1 MTKQE
6 RTDAV
11 AVYTMALERY
21 DRHVPFFTGAV
32 EMPPGIEI
40 APLEVGI
47 DHDHRDGRNRHERMI
62 RDREFDI
69 CELSFSS
76 YIMAI
81 DRGADFTA
89 TPVFPRRLF
98 SQNHIYVR
106 TDSGVESPADLVGRK
121 VALRAFQTTM
131 SVLVKGDL
139 KFFYGVNWEDIHW
152 IMEAEEAV
160 AWTPPPGAKIDWL
173 TDGRKG
179 AELLLSGEVDAMI
192 FPHPPRQVLE
202 ATDTIRRLFPDPM
215 AEAKRY
221 YDKLGYYPIMHI
233 MAFRNEVV
241 EREPDLPR
249 AVIAMWESAKC
260 TAALYYEDPGYSEIA
275 FARNAMEHQ
284 DEMFGGDIWPSG
296 FAANRDNIARF
307 IEYSADQGWIA
318 AAYEPE
324 RLFHASVLDT

>member
-1 MTKQE
+1 MAT
-6 RTDAV
+6 
-11 AVYTMALERY
+11 YTMALERY

-32 EMPPGIEI
+32 AYPPGIDI

-47 DHDHRDGRNRHERMI
+47 DQVHRDGRDRHERML
-62 RDREFDI
+62 RDFEFDI

-76 YIMAI
+76 YIMAVE
-81 DRGADFTA
+81 RGAPFTA

-106 TDSGVESPADLVGRK
+106 EDAGIETPADMKGRK

-139 KFFYGVNWEDIHW
+139 KFFYGVPWEDIHW

-160 AWTPPPGAKIDWL
+160 AWTPPESANIEWL
-173 TDGRKG
+173 SDGRRG
-179 AELLLSGEVDAMI
+179 ADLLLSGEVDAMV
-192 FPHPPRQVLE
+192 FPHPPREVLE
-202 ATDTIRRLFPDPM
+202 SQGAIRRLFPDPV

-221 YDKLGYYPIMHI
+221 YDEVGCYPIMHI

-241 EREPDLPR
+241 EKEPELPR
-249 AVIAMWESAKC
+249 AIIALWEGAKR
-260 TAALYYEDPGYSEIA
+260 TAAHYYEDPGYSEIA
-275 FARNAMEHQ
+275 FARNAFERQ
-284 DEMFGGDIWPSG
+284 DETFGPDIWPSG

-307 IEYSADQGWIA
+307 IEYSADQGMIA
-318 AAYEPE
+318 APYPPE
-324 RLFHASVLDT
+324 RLFHETVLDT

>member
-1 MTKQE
+1 
-6 RTDAV
+6 V
-11 AVYTMALERY
+11 ASYTMALERY

-32 EMPPGIEI
+32 EMPAGIEI
-40 APLEVGI
+40 SPLEVGI
-47 DHDHRDGRNRHERMI
+47 DHTHRNGRNRHERMI

-76 YIMAI
+76 YIMAM

-106 TDSGVESPADLVGRK
+106 TDAGINTPADLSGRK

-139 KFFYGVNWEDIHW
+139 TFFYGVPWQDIHW

-160 AWTPPPGAKIDWL
+160 AWTPPEGTSIEWL
-173 TDGRKG
+173 TGGRKG
-179 AELLLSGEVDAMI
+179 ADLLLSGEVDAMI
-192 FPHPPRQVLE
+192 FPHPPREILE
-202 ATDTIRRLFPDPM
+202 AGDTIRRLFPDPM

-221 YDKLGYYPIMHI
+221 YDQLGYFPIMHI

-241 EREPDLPR
+241 EQEPELPR
-249 AVIAMWESAKC
+249 AVISMWESAKR

-275 FARNAMEHQ
+275 FARNAMEDQ
-284 DEMFGGDIWPSG
+284 EKMFGGDIWPSG
-296 FAANRDNIARF
+296 FAANRENIARF
-307 IEYSADQGWIA
+307 IDYSADQGLIS
-318 AAYEPE
+318 AAYPPE

>member
-1 MTKQE
+1 M
-6 RTDAV
+6 AS
-11 AVYTMALERY
+11 YTMALERY

-32 EMPPGIEI
+32 ETPAEIEI
-40 APLEVGI
+40 TPLEIGI
-47 DHDHRDGRNRHERMI
+47 DHTHRDGRNRHERMI

-76 YIMAI
+76 YIMAV

-106 TDSGVESPADLVGRK
+106 ADSGIETPADLSGRK

-139 KFFYGVNWEDIHW
+139 TFFYGVPWQDIHW
-152 IMEAEEAV
+152 IMKAEEAV
-160 AWTPPPGAKIDWL
+160 AWTPPEGAKIEWL
-173 TDGRKG
+173 NDGRKG
-179 AELLLSGEVDAMI
+179 ADLLLSGEVDAMI
-192 FPHPPRQVLE
+192 FPHPPREILE
-202 ATDTIRRLFPDPM
+202 AGDTIRRLFPDPV

-221 YDKLGYYPIMHI
+221 YDQLGYFPIMHI

-241 EREPDLPR
+241 AQEPDLPQ
-249 AVIAMWESAKC
+249 AVISMWESAKR

-275 FARNAMEHQ
+275 FARNAMEDQ
-284 DEMFGGDIWPSG
+284 EKMFGGDIWPSG
-296 FAANRDNIARF
+296 FAANRENIARF
-307 IEYSADQGWIA
+307 IDYSADQGLIS
-318 AAYEPE
+318 AAYPPE

>member
-1 MTKQE
+1 M
-6 RTDAV
+6 AG
-11 AVYTMALERY
+11 YTLALERY

-32 EMPPGIEI
+32 SAPKGIDI

-47 DHDHRDGRNRHERMI
+47 DHSHRHGRDRHERMI

-81 DRGADFTA
+81 ERGAAFTA

-106 TDSGVESPADLVGRK
+106 ADAGIETPADLSGRK

-139 KFFYGVNWEDIHW
+139 SFFYGVPWQDIHW

-160 AWTPPPGAKIDWL
+160 AWTPPPGAKIEWL
-173 TDGRKG
+173 NGSRRGVD
-179 AELLLSGEVDAMI
+179 LLLSGEVDAMV
-192 FPHPPRQVLE
+192 FPHPPREVLDS
-202 ATDTIRRLFPDPM
+202 TGTIRRLFPDPV

-221 YDKLGYYPIMHI
+221 YDSLGYYPIMHI
-233 MAFRNEVV
+233 VAFRSEVV
-241 EREPDLPR
+241 EESPDLPR
-249 AVIAMWESAKC
+249 IVMEMWEDAKRQ
-260 TAALYYEDPGYSEIA
+260 AALFYEDPGYSEIA
-275 FARNAMEHQ
+275 FARNALEAQ
-284 DEMFGGDIWPSG
+284 EKMFPGDIWPSG
-296 FAANRDNIARF
+296 FAANRNNIARF
-307 IEYSADQGWIA
+307 IEYSADQKLIA
-318 AAYEPE
+318 APYPPE
-324 RLFHASVLDT
+324 RLFHPSVLDT

>member
-1 MTKQE
+1 MT
-6 RTDAV
+6 T
-11 AVYTMALERY
+11 YTMALERY

-32 EMPPGIEI
+32 MPPDGIEI
-40 APLEVGI
+40 TPLEVGI
-47 DHDHRDGRNRHERMI
+47 DHTHRDGRDRHERML
-62 RDREFDI
+62 RNNEFDI

-76 YIMAI
+76 YIMAV
-81 DRGADFTA
+81 DRGADLTA

-106 TDSGVESPADLVGRK
+106 ADSGIQTPADLAGRK

-139 KFFYGVNWEDIHW
+139 KFFYGVPWEDIHW
-152 IMEAEEAV
+152 IMEAEEAL
-160 AWTPPPGAKIDWL
+160 AWTPPDGARIDWL
-173 TDGRKG
+173 TDGRRG
-179 AELLLSGEVDAMI
+179 ADLLLSGEVDAMI
-192 FPHPPRQVLE
+192 FPHPPREVLE
-202 ATDTIRRLFPDPM
+202 AGDTIRRLFPDPM

-221 YDKLGYYPIMHI
+221 YDQLGYFPIMHI

-241 EREPDLPR
+241 AGNPELPC
-249 AVIAMWESAKC
+249 AVIDMWDTAKRL
-260 TAALYYEDPGYSEIA
+260 AADYYEDPGYSEIA

-284 DEMFGGDIWPSG
+284 NEMFGADIWPSG
-296 FAANRDNIARF
+296 FAVNRDNIAKF
-307 IEYSADQGWIA
+307 IDYSADQGLIG

>member
-1 MTKQE
+1 M
-6 RTDAV
+6 DAV

-173 TDGRKG
+173 TDSRKG

-221 YDKLGYYPIMHI
+221 YDELGYYPIMHI

-249 AVIAMWESAKC
+249 SVIAMWESAKR

-307 IEYSADQGWIA
+307 IEYSADQGLIS

>member
-1 MTKQE
+1 M
-6 RTDAV
+6 AS
-11 AVYTMALERY
+11 YTMALERY

-32 EMPPGIEI
+32 ETPAGIDI
-40 APLEVGI
+40 SPLEVGI
-47 DHDHRDGRNRHERMI
+47 DHTHRDGRDRHERMV

-76 YIMAI
+76 YIMAM

-106 TDSGVESPADLVGRK
+106 HDAGIETPADLSGRR

-139 KFFYGVNWEDIHW
+139 TFFYGVPWQDIHW

-160 AWTPPPGAKIDWL
+160 AWTPPAGAKIDWL
-173 TDGRKG
+173 KDGRKG

-192 FPHPPRQVLE
+192 FPHPPREILE
-202 ATDTIRRLFPDPM
+202 ATDTVRRLFPDPM

-221 YDKLGYYPIMHI
+221 YDQLGYFPIMHI
-233 MAFRNEVV
+233 MAFRNEIV
-241 EREPDLPR
+241 EQEPGLPR
-249 AVIAMWESAKC
+249 AVISMWESAKR

-275 FARNAMEHQ
+275 FARNALERQ
-284 DEMFGGDIWPSG
+284 EEIFGDDIWPSG

-307 IEYSADQGWIA
+307 IDYSADQGLIS
-318 AAYEPE
+318 AAYAPE
-324 RLFHASVLDT
+324 RLFHESVLDT

>member
-1 MTKQE
+1 MT
-6 RTDAV
+6 T
-11 AVYTMALERY
+11 YTMALERY

-32 EMPPGIEI
+32 SPPAGIEI

-47 DHDHRDGRNRHERMI
+47 DHIHRDGRDRHERML
-62 RDREFDI
+62 RNNEFDI

-81 DRGADFTA
+81 DRGADLTA

-106 TDSGVESPADLVGRK
+106 SDSGIQTPSDLAGRK

-139 KFFYGVNWEDIHW
+139 KFFYDVPWEDIHW
-152 IMEAEEAV
+152 IMEAEEAL
-160 AWTPPPGAKIDWL
+160 AWEPPDGAKIDWL
-173 TDGRKG
+173 TDGRRG
-179 AELLLSGEVDAMI
+179 ADLLLSGEIDAMI
-192 FPHPPRQVLE
+192 FPHPPREILE
-202 ATDTIRRLFPDPM
+202 AGDTIRRLFPDPM

-221 YDKLGYYPIMHI
+221 FDKLGYFPIMHI

-241 EREPDLPR
+241 KQTPELPR
-249 AVIAMWESAKC
+249 AVIDMWEAAKRL
-260 TAALYYEDPGYSEIA
+260 AADYYEDPGYSEIA

-284 DEMFGGDIWPSG
+284 NEMFGADIWPSG
-296 FAANRDNIARF
+296 FAVNRDNIANF
-307 IEYSADQGWIA
+307 INYSADQGLIGA
-318 AAYEPE
+318 SYEPE
-324 RLFHASVLDT
+324 RLFHASVLNT

>member
-1 MTKQE
+1 
-6 RTDAV
+6 
-11 AVYTMALERY
+11 
-21 DRHVPFFTGAV
+21 
-32 EMPPGIEI
+32 
-40 APLEVGI
+40 
-47 DHDHRDGRNRHERMI
+47 MI

-76 YIMAI
+76 YIMAV

-106 TDSGVESPADLVGRK
+106 ADAGIEAPADLSGRT

-139 KFFYGVNWEDIHW
+139 TFFYGVPWQDIHW

-160 AWTPPPGAKIDWL
+160 AWTPPEGTKIEWL
-173 TDGRKG
+173 GDGRKG
-179 AELLLSGEVDAMI
+179 ADLLLSGEVDAMI
-192 FPHPPRQVLE
+192 FPHPPREILE
-202 ATDTIRRLFPDPM
+202 AGDTIRRLFPDPVG
-215 AEAKRY
+215 EAKRY
-221 YDKLGYYPIMHI
+221 YDQLGYFPIMHI

-241 EREPDLPR
+241 EQEPDLPQ
-249 AVIAMWESAKC
+249 AVMSMWESAKR

-275 FARNAMEHQ
+275 FARNALEDQ
-284 DEMFGGDIWPSG
+284 EKMFGGDIWPSG

-307 IEYSADQGWIA
+307 IDYSADQGLIS
-318 AAYEPE
+318 AAYPPE